1 MKKLI
6 VSKGRFLT
14 VITFLFAILMI
25 SNSCNKSSY
34 NSMMGI
40 TGGPGGTGGSGAPG
54 ANEVFIQG
62 MVFNPSTITV
72 TAGTTI
78 TWTNKD
84 VASHTVTSDPGSGSL
99 NGPTIGQND
108 TYSFMFSTADTVTYH
123 CAIHL
128 SMKGTVIVK

>member
-62 MVFNPSTITV
+62 MAFYPSTITV
-72 TAGTTI
+72 AAGTTI

-84 VASHTVTSDPGSGSL
+84 AAAHTVTSTTNVFNSGSL
-99 NGPTIGQND
+99 GTNKTFSFTFATAGTYPYYCTFHPT
-108 TYSFMFSTADTVTYH
+108 MTASVTVN
-123 CAIHL
+123 
-128 SMKGTVIVK
+128 